1 MTRKDSPHPL
11 TVHRQVLLKLICL
24 FFQPKMYR
32 NVSPR
37 TASIHNVELTL
48 FSPCPS
54 EAAKKVFLNTQG
66 LSGNRQ
72 F

>member
-48 FSPCPS
+48 FFPSPS
-54 EAAKKVFLNTQG
+54 EAAKKVFLNTQRWG
-66 LSGNRQ
+66 SWDS
-72 F
+72 